1 MVLMQMWVTGICS
14 KPAYAT
20 TGLASRY
27 ALAMRISS
35 ARTQGFSLL
44 ELLVVTV
51 IIGIL
56 VTMFTLSV
64 GLTGGDRELEREA
77 DRLRALI
84 TAASEDALLQGR
96 DIGLS
101 FVEHGYE
108 FSGQDPNANDQWRPL
123 MLDDVLRPREL
134 DPSIELVLE
143 IEGREV
149 ELREPAEQLATNQPA
164 DQAESDPADEDYL
177 PQVFIFSSGEIDPPF
192 ELRLRRQF
200 SNDVILISTQDD
212 SSVELSRENF

>member
-1 MVLMQMWVTGICS
+1 MQ
-14 KPAYAT
+14 
-20 TGLASRY
+20 
-27 ALAMRISS
+27 ISS
-35 ARTQGFSLL
+35 ANTKGFSLL

-77 DRLRALI
+77 ERLSALI
-84 TAASEDALLQGR
+84 SLASEDALLQGR
-96 DIGLS
+96 DLGLS
-101 FVEHGYE
+101 FIEHGYE

-123 MLDDVLRPREL
+123 MLDDVLKPREL
-134 DPSIELVLE
+134 DPSVELVLE

-149 ELREPAEQLATNQPA
+149 ELREPGEKVGANKPV
-164 DQAESDPADEDYL
+164 DQDDLDSPEENL
-177 PQVFIFSSGEIDPPF
+177 PQIFIFSSGEIDPPF

-200 SNDVILISTQDD
+200 SNDVLLISTLDD
-212 SSVELSRENF
+212 GSVKITRETF